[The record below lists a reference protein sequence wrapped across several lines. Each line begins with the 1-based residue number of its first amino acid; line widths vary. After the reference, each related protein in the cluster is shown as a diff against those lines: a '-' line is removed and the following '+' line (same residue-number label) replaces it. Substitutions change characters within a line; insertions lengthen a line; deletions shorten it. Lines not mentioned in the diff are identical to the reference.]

1 MTSKTQALAAIR
13 RAKLEL
19 GRVQAAVENDHYQ
32 GITGGA
38 AIAQDAINQQ
48 FGIVFAYGRDHGG
61 DLRIVKNYERTAAI
75 SGSSRIT
82 SYDVPGT
89 KLHIDRSLCNDE
101 WVIWHGSELG
111 FDPDAFNLDR
121 FPTLKAAREALAT
134 GKVGGEFTG
143 RIFTGRIST
152 T

>member
-38 AIAQDAINQQ
+38 AIAQDVINQQ
-48 FGIVFAYGRDHGG
+48 FGTVFAYGRDHGG
-61 DLRIVKNYERTAAI
+61 DLRIVKNYERGDNGKYGT
-75 SGSSRIT
+75 SGA
-82 SYDVPGT
+82 YDVPGT
-89 KLHIDRSLCNDE
+89 KLHIDQSMLDDGD

-134 GKVGGEFTG
+134 GKVGGQFTG
-143 RIFTGRIST
+143 RHVT